1 MLMFE
6 RPIPGQSLTAEPR
19 SQAFERPPE
28 ITDPIEA
35 IDAHIANLS
44 KDGAMEDVLYF
55 LEFGI
60 DLVTLVQ
67 GILRSAVM
75 AGMHS
80 VDVSLIIAPVLHE
93 EMKELELEAGVE
105 VEEGV
110 DDNEEKNAVDYGRD
124 VSRAKNMMKEL
135 REKEGEVVGIGVSV
149 MPVEVTATEVEEEEP
164 TKEAPKGLMA
174 RG

>member
-75 AGMHS
+75 EGIHS
-80 VDVSLIIAPVLHE
+80 IDVSLIIAPVLHE
-93 EMKELELEAGVE
+93 YIKGFAEIAKIEYD
-105 VEEGV
+105 EGFEDAEGKKV
-110 DDNEEKNAVDYGRD
+110 LAYKRD
-124 VSRAKNMMKEL
+124 VARAKNMLKKLKE
-135 REKEGEVVGIGVSV
+135 EKNSETPAPEP
-149 MPVEVTATEVEEEEP
+149 MEEP
-164 TKEAPKGLMA
+164 ESDDQEQEPDKTGLMA
-174 RG
+174 RM

>member
-1 MLMFE
+1 MLTFE

-75 AGMHS
+75 EGIHS
-80 VDVSLIIAPVLHE
+80 IDVSLIIAPVLHE
-93 EMKELELEAGVE
+93 YIKGFAEIAKIEYD
-105 VEEGV
+105 EGFEDAEGKKV
-110 DDNEEKNAVDYGRD
+110 LAYKRD
-124 VSRAKNMMKEL
+124 VARAKNMLKKLKE
-135 REKEGEVVGIGVSV
+135 EKNSETPAPEP
-149 MPVEVTATEVEEEEP
+149 MEEP
-164 TKEAPKGLMA
+164 ESDDQEQEPDKTGLMA
-174 RG
+174 RM

>member
-1 MLMFE
+1 MFNV
-6 RPIPGQSLTAEPR
+6 PIPGESLTVEPK
-19 SQAFERPPE
+19 SMPYERPPE
-28 ITDPIEA
+28 ISDPIEA
-35 IDAHIANLS
+35 LDLHINNITRP
-44 KDGAMEDVLYF
+44 DAMEDMF
-55 LEFGI
+55 LFLDSGL
-60 DLVTLVQ
+60 DLTSLVE

-93 EMKELELEAGVE
+93 EIKALALEAGVE
-105 VEEGV
+105 FEEGF

-149 MPVEVTATEVEEEEP
+149 MPVEVTATELEEEEP

>member
-1 MLMFE
+1 MFNV
-6 RPIPGQSLTAEPR
+6 PIPGESLTVEPK
-19 SQAFERPPE
+19 SMPYERPPE
-28 ITDPIEA
+28 ISDPIEA
-35 IDAHIANLS
+35 LDLHINNITRP
-44 KDGAMEDVLYF
+44 DAMEDMFFF
-55 LEFGI
+55 LDSGL
-60 DLVTLVQ
+60 DLTSLVE

-93 EMKELELEAGVE
+93 EIKALALEAGVE
-105 VEEGV
+105 FEEGF

-149 MPVEVTATEVEEEEP
+149 MPVEVTTTEVEEEP

>member
-1 MLMFE
+1 MLTFE
-6 RPIPGQSLTAEPR
+6 RPIPGQSLTAEPK

-75 AGMHS
+75 EGIHS
-80 VDVSLIIAPVLHE
+80 IDVSLIIAPVLHE
-93 EMKELELEAGVE
+93 YIKGFAEIAKIEYD
-105 VEEGV
+105 EGFEDAEGKKV
-110 DDNEEKNAVDYGRD
+110 LAYKRD
-124 VSRAKNMMKEL
+124 VARAKNMLKKLKE
-135 REKEGEVVGIGVSV
+135 EKNSETPAPEP
-149 MPVEVTATEVEEEEP
+149 MEEP
-164 TKEAPKGLMA
+164 ESDDQEQEPDKTGLMA
-174 RG
+174 RM